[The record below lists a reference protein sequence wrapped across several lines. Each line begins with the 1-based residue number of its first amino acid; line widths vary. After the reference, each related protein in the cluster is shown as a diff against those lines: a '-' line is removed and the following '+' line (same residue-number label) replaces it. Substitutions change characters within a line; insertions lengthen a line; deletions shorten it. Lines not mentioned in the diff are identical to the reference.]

1 MELKA
6 YHRYSRLVRGAMSRD
21 LNDNITQ
28 TFRDL
33 KVTRLG
39 DHDAPVRVWNEAD
52 IDALE
57 AEMLQLVREIV
68 GPQSEQLPPPPEV
81 IHIS

>member
-1 MELKA
+1 MEEQLE
-6 YHRYSRLVRGAMSRD
+6 RMSRD

-33 KVTRLG
+33 KVNRLG
-39 DHDAPVRVWNEAD
+39 DHDLPVKQWGEAD

-57 AEMLQLVREIV
+57 AELLDMVRDIV
-68 GPQSEQLPPPPEV
+68 KS
-81 IHIS
+81 